1 MLLSAYRQIINDNRQ
16 FMVDLVGYIYP
27 SSIIYFPTTN
37 IYSQSLNFDS
47 MVKSASGQPVA
58 IINSSVRLTS
68 SRRFSS
74 AILDESKAD
83 ALLSLAHIAP
93 VMVAG
98 FYKTD
103 GLLYLYRLDEDGA
116 LRHTALRTQK
126 HTPVSFVNQ
135 QKVLRRLIEIPFSA
149 CWLFSYQQR
158 QVILQQRPHTHP

>member
-1 MLLSAYRQIINDNRQ
+1 
-16 FMVDLVGYIYP
+16 
-27 SSIIYFPTTN
+27 
-37 IYSQSLNFDS
+37 

-68 SRRFSS
+68 SRSYSS
-74 AILDESKAD
+74 AILDECKAD

-103 GLLYLYRLDEDGA
+103 GTLDLYRLDEHGA
-116 LRHTALRTQK
+116 LRPTAMRTQK

-135 QKVLRRLIEIPFSA
+135 QKVLRRLIEIPLSD
-149 CWLFSYQQR
+149 CLLFTYQQR
-158 QVILQQRPHTHP
+158 QIKLQHRPHTHR